1 MKVITKQDLLDFGM
15 VEDLE
20 NPYFPLSKNLAIN
33 SDDSEEPEDDFIP
46 IEDDFKIAISL
57 YHGNNQSEFVLN
69 LPEGMVYLGITSIN
83 DLKFIEKM
91 VLGYE
96 NYN

>member
-1 MKVITKQDLLDFGM
+1 MEVITKQDLLDFGM

-33 SDDSEEPEDDFIP
+33 SDDSEEPEDDF
-46 IEDDFKIAISL
+46 KIAISL
-57 YHGNNQSEFVLN
+57 YHGNNQSDFVLN